1 MELCSLPAIYL
12 GPNYG
17 GSNEYNDDLLQKIP
31 CLYCYTQCPQ
41 PCSRPPLTHASAGDS
56 RTPAGNLGQS
66 PVGSLLLSPGSW
78 CTQGFVCA
86 IEESVSPV
94 LCKFWQLYGG
104 VNGDLLQEGL
114 CHTQVCGTQSPCPC
128 GRPLL
133 THTSTGDTQTLKGRS
148 GSVSAGAPSTH
159 KALFEPSNCLWQV
172 WGLIPNAISPLL
184 PSCWGFSFAL
194 GHGVYFLVGILM
206 STVV

>member
-1 MELCSLPAIYL
+1 M
-12 GPNYG
+12 
-17 GSNEYNDDLLQKIP
+17 GSQ
-31 CLYCYTQCPQ
+31 
-41 PCSRPPLTHASAGDS
+41 
-56 RTPAGNLGQS
+56 
-66 PVGSLLLSPGSW
+66 LLSPGSW

-86 IEESVSPV
+86 LQVSVSPV

-194 GHGVYFLVGILM
+194 GCGVSFFREIQHSAVDGCSAAICNFGVLVEDKRTSSYSAILDFCNFISM
-206 STVV
+206 LLSRTINFGQNVVHS